1 MAHIAVERRSVT
13 MQKWSKLVF
22 EQVDQ
27 RIFKEMHP
35 LDNWQVRNGEYHPE
49 AYVWEDEFHPIRE
62 GDKWGGPDVTCMF
75 KCEFTIPE
83 ALDGKKVYLYMY
95 TATEVI
101 IQDNGRYVDGLDPNR
116 SWCAFLE
123 RAKAGE
129 RHEMILECYTR
140 SKPDDDRGVARNLKG
155 CIQTFKRP
163 CLVVIDEEMLGLK
176 YDLDMLYQSAYADY
190 MEEGAKSFYASH
202 VEKILKLFPFFES
215 GDDEE
220 FRRAAPAIREY
231 IQRNVFEPSAR
242 FGKNGKL
249 ACVAHSHLDLAYHW
263 TMGQTIQKNARTVLI
278 QLRLMDRYPEF
289 KYSHTQ
295 AWAYEMLQKYYPPLF
310 EEVKRRVAE
319 GRWEIVGAMYVEPD
333 CNLVNA
339 ESLARQIMYGKQY
352 FLKEFGVDVDIAWLP
367 DVFGNSAIMP
377 QILKQG
383 GVNYFVSN
391 KMSTWNDTNTFPH
404 NNFLWRGLDGTEVSA
419 CVPPVHFNSWMDP
432 NQLIG
437 SWEAFQDK
445 SYCDES
451 LQMFGYGDGGSGITN
466 EMMEYYF
473 REQQMGG
480 IPQMRLTTGK
490 DYLDTVFADT
500 SEFPVWDG
508 DLYLEMHRGT
518 FTTKGELKRF
528 NRKGEFLAQQTE
540 AVSTLAALLT
550 DRIVVT
556 QEELS
561 VPWKKLLFNQF
572 HDILPGSHTHPVGID
587 AVRTYREMN
596 EEFHALNVK
605 ALDTLTKP
613 DSGKFVAVNAF
624 SDKQTVSYFDQ
635 PVTVPSVVDRD
646 NRVYP
651 VQKQVTVEGGER
663 YCVELDLDGFSL
675 GEYQASDVVMNK
687 PADLKVSAE
696 CLENAWVSV
705 RFDAEGNIV
714 EMFDKVRQIQVNAPG
729 ALLNQWQ
736 LFEDCPGLYN
746 AWDIVKTYK
755 NHQINYDGWTNITV
769 VEDGPIS
776 AAIRMEKSFSHSR
789 AVQIVRLYANSPR
802 VDFETW
808 VDWQEKERLLK
819 VAFPVN
825 VKARTYS
832 TDTSAGVLERMNNKN
847 TTWEQ
852 ARFEVPCHKWVD
864 LSEGLFGVSV
874 LNDCKYGCD
883 VEENVI
889 RLSLLKAP
897 IRPDRTSDQG
907 THVFTYSIYPHGPS
921 GIAEGLVESAYQL
934 NRPAPVYS
942 GRKLTVAEGAL
953 LKNSASALKV
963 QAFKLAEDGSDDL
976 ILRLAEVYGSRGTA
990 RIQLPFAIES
1000 AYVCDLMEKAGTP
1013 VSFDKDTLELA
1024 YAPNQ
1029 IISVRVTRK

>member
-1 MAHIAVERRSVT
+1 MAHIAVERRSVS

-22 EQVDQ
+22 EQIDQ
-27 RIFKEMHP
+27 RIFKEMYP
-35 LDNWQVRNGEYHPE
+35 LDNWLVRNGRYEPD
-49 AYVWEDEFHPIRE
+49 AYVWEDDFHPIQE
-62 GDKWGGPDVTCMF
+62 GDKWGGPDITCMF
-75 KCEFTIPE
+75 KCDFTIPKE
-83 ALDGKKVYLYMY
+83 LEGKKVYLYMY

-101 IQDNGRYVDGLDPNR
+101 ISDNGRYVDGLDPNR
-116 SWCAFLE
+116 SWCAFIDN
-123 RAKAGE
+123 AKAGE
-129 RHEMILECYTR
+129 QHQMILECYTR
-140 SKPDDDRGVARNLKG
+140 SKPDDDRGTARNLKG

-163 CLVVIDEEMLGLK
+163 CLVVIDDVMLGLK

-190 MEEGAKSFYASH
+190 MEEGAKAYYTSH

-215 GDDEE
+215 DDDEE
-220 FRRAAPAIREY
+220 FRQAAPAIREY
-231 IQRNVFEPSAR
+231 IQRNVFEPSDR

-367 DVFGNSAIMP
+367 DVFGNSPIMP

-383 GVNYFVSN
+383 GVDYFVSN

-404 NNFLWRGLDGTEVSA
+404 NNFLWKGLDGSIVNA

-466 EMMEYYF
+466 EMMEYYY

-490 DYLDTVFADT
+490 EYLHGVFADT
-500 SEFPVWDG
+500 SEFPEWDG

-540 AVSTLAALLT
+540 ATAAIAALLAN
-550 DRIVVT
+550 RVIVT
-556 QEELS
+556 QEEIS

-587 AVRTYREMN
+587 AVRTYEEMN
-596 EEFHALNVK
+596 AEFHNLNVK
-605 ALDTLTKP
+605 AMDTFTAAQEG
-613 DSGKFVAVNAF
+613 SFVAVNAF
-624 SDKQTVSYFDQ
+624 SGKQTLSVFDE
-635 PVTVPSVVDRD
+635 PVTAPSIVDKN
-646 NRVYP
+646 NRIYP
-651 VQKQVTVEGGER
+651 VQKQVTPDGDER
-663 YCVELDLDGFSL
+663 YCTELELDGFSL
-675 GEYQASDVVMNK
+675 GEFRASNVVMEK
-687 PADLKVSAE
+687 PAGLRVSTSS
-696 CLENAWVSV
+696 LENAFVSV
-705 RFDAEGNIV
+705 HLDAEGNIV
-714 EMFDKVRQIQVNAPG
+714 QMIDKVRRQQVNAPG
-729 ALLNQWQ
+729 ELLNQWQ
-736 LFEDCPGLYN
+736 LFEDCPGIYN

-755 NHQINYDGWTNITV
+755 NHQLNFDGWTNITV

-776 AAIRMEKSFSHSR
+776 VAIRMEKSFSNSR
-789 AVQIVRLYANSPR
+789 AVQVVRLHANSPR

-808 VDWQEKERLLK
+808 VDWHEKERLLK

-825 VKARTYS
+825 VKARTYT
-832 TDTSAGVLERMNNKN
+832 TDTSAGVMERMNNKN

-864 LSEGLFGVSV
+864 LSEGMFGVSI

-907 THVFTYSIYPHGPS
+907 THYFTYSIYPHGPS

-934 NRPAPVYS
+934 NQPAPVYV
-942 GRKLTVAEGAL
+942 GRKLAVEERAV
-953 LKNSASALKV
+953 LKNSSSALKV
-963 QAFKLAEDGSDDL
+963 QAFKLAEDGSNDVV
-976 ILRLAEVYGSRGTA
+976 LRLTEVYGSHGTA
-990 RIQLPFAIES
+990 KIQLPFAIKS
-1000 AYVCDLMEKAGTP
+1000 ATACDLMESPGEAVP
-1013 VSFDKDTLELA
+1013 FALDTLELA

-1029 IISVRVTRK
+1029 IISVRIKQK

>member
-1 MAHIAVERRSVT
+1 MAHIAVERRSVS

-27 RIFKEMHP
+27 RIFSEIHP
-35 LDNWQVRNGEYHPE
+35 LDNWQVRNGQYEPD
-49 AYVWEDEFHPIRE
+49 AYVWEDDFHPIQD

-75 KCEFTIPE
+75 QCDFTIPE
-83 ALDGKKVYLYMY
+83 ELDGKKVYLYMY

-101 IQDNGRYVDGLDPNR
+101 ITDNGRYVDGLDPNR
-116 SWCAFLE
+116 SWCAFLDA
-123 RAKAGE
+123 AKAGE
-129 RHEMILECYTR
+129 QHHMILECYTR
-140 SKPDDDRGVARNLKG
+140 SKPDDDRGTARNLKG

-176 YDLDMLYQSAYADY
+176 YDLDMLYQSAYANY
-190 MEEGAKSFYASH
+190 MEEGAKVFYTSH
-202 VEKILKLFPFFES
+202 VEKILKLFPFFETE
-215 GDDEE
+215 DNEA
-220 FRRAAPAIREY
+220 FRQAAPAIREY
-231 IQRNVFEPSAR
+231 IRTQVFEQSSR

-295 AWAYEMLQKYYPPLF
+295 AWVYEMLQKYYPPLF
-310 EEVKRRVAE
+310 EEVKQRVAE

-333 CNLVNA
+333 CNLVSA
-339 ESLARQIMYGKQY
+339 ESLARQIMYGKSY

-367 DVFGNSAIMP
+367 DVFGNSPIMP

-391 KMSTWNDTNTFPH
+391 KMSTWNDTNLFPH
-404 NNFLWRGLDGTEVSA
+404 NNFLWRGLDGTTVNA

-466 EMMEYYF
+466 EMMEYYY

-490 DYLDTVFADT
+490 DYLHTVFTDT
-500 SEFPVWDG
+500 TEFPVWDG

-518 FTTKGELKRF
+518 FTTKGELKRY
-528 NRKGEFLAQQTE
+528 NRKGEYLAQQTE
-540 AVSTLAALLT
+540 ATAAIAALLT
-550 DRIVVT
+550 DQIVVP
-556 QEELS
+556 QEDLS
-561 VPWKKLLFNQF
+561 IPWKKLLFNQF
-572 HDILPGSHTHPVGID
+572 HDILPGSHTAPVGID
-587 AVRTYREMN
+587 AIRTYKEMN
-596 EEFHALNVK
+596 AEFYDLNAKALN
-605 ALDTLTKP
+605 AMTEQE
-613 DSGKFVAVNAF
+613 SNSFVAVNAF
-624 SDKQTVSYFDQ
+624 SDTQTVSFFDK
-635 PVTVPSVVDRD
+635 PVNVPSIVDKD

-651 VQKQVTVEGGER
+651 VQKQLTAEGAER
-663 YCVELDLDGFSL
+663 YCTELELNGFSL
-675 GEYQASDVVMNK
+675 GEYKASDAIMEK
-687 PADLKVSAE
+687 PAELQVSLS
-696 CLENAWVSV
+696 CLENAFVSV
-705 RFDAEGNIV
+705 HFDKAGNIV
-714 EMFDKVRQIQVNAPG
+714 QMIDKVHNQQVGAPG

-736 LFEDCPGLYN
+736 MFEDCPGIYN

-755 NHQINYDGWTNITV
+755 NHQINFDGWTNISI
-769 VEDGPIS
+769 VEEGPIS
-776 AAIRMEKSFSHSR
+776 VALRMEKSFSKSQ

-808 VDWQEKERLLK
+808 MDWHEKEKLLK

-825 VKARTYS
+825 VKARVYS

-864 LSEGLFGVSV
+864 LSEGMFGVSI

-883 VEENVI
+883 VEDNVI

-897 IRPDRTSDQG
+897 IRPDRESDLG
-907 THVFTYSIYPHGPS
+907 THYFTYSIYPHGPS
-921 GIAEGLVESAYQL
+921 GIADGLVESAYQL
-934 NRPAPVYS
+934 NLPATVYS
-942 GRKLTVAEGAL
+942 GRKLVIKEGTL
-953 LKNSASALKV
+953 LKSSAPALKV
-963 QAFKLAEDGSDDL
+963 QAFKLAEDGSKDV
-976 ILRLAEVYGSRGTA
+976 IIRFAELHGSHGTA
-990 RIQLPFAIES
+990 RITLPFLIGS
-1000 AYVCDLMEKAGTP
+1000 ATECDLMEKAGNP
-1013 VSFDKDTLELA
+1013 VPFDYDTIELS

-1029 IISVRVTRK
+1029 IISVRLQRK

>member
-1 MAHIAVERRSVT
+1 MAHIAVERRSIS

-27 RIFKEMHP
+27 RIFKEVYP
-35 LDNWQVRNGEYHPE
+35 LDNWLVRNGRYEPD
-49 AYVWEDEFHPIRE
+49 AYIWEDDFHPIFE
-62 GDKWGGPDVTCMF
+62 GDKWGGPDITSMF
-75 KCEFTIPE
+75 KCDFTIPE
-83 ALDGKKVYLYMY
+83 ELDGKKVYLYMY

-101 IQDNGRYVDGLDPNR
+101 ISDNGRYVDGLDPNR
-116 SWCAFLE
+116 SWCAFLDK
-123 RAKAGE
+123 AKAGE
-129 RHEMILECYTR
+129 QHQMILECYTR

-163 CLVVIDEEMLGLK
+163 SLVVIDEEMLGLK
-176 YDLDMLYQSAYADY
+176 YDLDMLYQSAYAEN
-190 MEEGAKSFYASH
+190 MEEGAREFYASH

-215 GDDEE
+215 DDDEE
-220 FRRAAPAIREY
+220 FRQAAPRIREY
-231 IQRNVFEPSAR
+231 IQHNVYEKSGR

-295 AWAYEMLQKYYPPLF
+295 AWAYESLQKYYPPLF

-377 QILKQG
+377 QILQQG

-391 KMSTWNDTNTFPH
+391 KMSTWNDTNLFPH
-404 NNFLWRGLDGTEVSA
+404 NNFLWRGLDGTTVKA

-432 NQLIG
+432 NQVIG

-466 EMMEYYF
+466 EMMEYYY
-473 REQQMGG
+473 REQNMGG

-490 DYLDTVFADT
+490 EYLDTVFADT
-500 SEFPVWDG
+500 SEFPTWDG

-540 AVSTLAALLT
+540 ATAAIASLLAG
-550 DRIVVT
+550 RIVVT
-556 QEELS
+556 QEEVS
-561 VPWKKLLFNQF
+561 IPWKKLLFNQF
-572 HDILPGSHTHPVGID
+572 HDILPGSHTAPVGTD
-587 AVRTYREMN
+587 AIQMYQEMN
-596 EEFHALNVK
+596 EEFYELNSRALEV
-605 ALDTLTKP
+605 LTQP
-613 DSGKFVAVNAF
+613 ENGSFVAVNAF
-624 SDKQTVSYFDQ
+624 SDKQTISYFEQ
-635 PVTVPSVVDRD
+635 PVTVPSMIDKSGRI
-646 NRVYP
+646 YP
-651 VQKQVTVEGGER
+651 VQKQISAEGGER
-663 YCVELDLDGFSL
+663 YCTEIELDGFSL
-675 GEYQASDVVMNK
+675 GEFKASETVVEK
-687 PADLKVSAE
+687 AEDLRVSTT
-696 CLENAWVSV
+696 CLENALVSV
-705 RFDAEGNIV
+705 HLDAEGNIIQMV
-714 EMFDKVRQIQVNAPG
+714 DKVRQQQVNAPG

-736 LFEDCPGLYN
+736 LFEDCPGTYN
-746 AWDIVKTYK
+746 AWDIVKSYTD
-755 NHQINYDGWTNITV
+755 HQINSDGWNNITV

-776 AAIRMEKSFSHSR
+776 VAIRMEKSFSKSR
-789 AVQIVRLYANSPR
+789 AVQIVRLYAESPR

-808 VDWQEKERLLK
+808 IDWREKEKLLK

-825 VKARTYS
+825 VKARTYT

-864 LSEGLFGVSV
+864 LSEGTFGVSI

-883 VEENVI
+883 VEDNVI

-897 IRPDRTSDQG
+897 IRPDRESDLG
-907 THVFTYSIYPHGPS
+907 THYFTYSIYPHGS
-921 GIAEGLVESAYQL
+921 SAITEGMVESAYQL
-934 NRPAPVYS
+934 NQPAPIYS
-942 GRKLTVAEGAL
+942 DRRLSVAEGSL
-953 LKNSASALKV
+953 LENTASALKV
-963 QAFKLAEDGSDDL
+963 QAFKLAEDGSNDL
-976 ILRLAEVYGSRGTA
+976 ILRLTEVYGSRGTA
-990 RIQLPFAIES
+990 RITLPFAIGS
-1000 AYVCDLMEKAGTP
+1000 AMECDLMENVEKP
-1013 VSFDKDTLELA
+1013 VAFEQNTIEVP
-1024 YAPNQ
+1024 YTPNQ
-1029 IISVRVTRK
+1029 IISVRLTQK